1 MDESRTRAKE
11 LAMRVDAVIFG
22 GGVAG
27 LWTLDRLVRQGC
39 QAVLLESRALG
50 CGQTVGSQGIIHG
63 GMKYSLHGWLSKSA
77 QHIRKMPEIWQQALL
92 GRIAPNLTSTRLR
105 SPACYLWQTESLA
118 SLAGMVGARIGL
130 QVSPEPVSEEDRP
143 AVFAKVSSGVARL
156 PEQVI
161 DPASFIADLAGQYRE
176 RILLI
181 DPSDEGLKFELNS
194 PGEVA
199 RIRLLRPDR
208 QQTLT
213 LEPAQV
219 LLTAGAGNARLR
231 KAVGLS
237 SDVMQRR
244 PLHMV
249 IARGPLP
256 ELHGHCIDGL
266 KTRVTVTSTTDGDS
280 RMVWQ
285 IGGQIAEDG
294 VRMTPRQVT
303 EHAARELQS
312 VLPQLDFTQVE
323 WSSYAI
329 DRAEAV
335 TEGGSRPETIQ
346 VLCAGNVTTGWPTKL
361 ALAPLLAEEMAAR
374 VQPAVPESAWSPE
387 LLQHWPKPPVA
398 VYPWNEADR
407 TWWTVDIAAPRQSP
421 SRRAA

>member
-1 MDESRTRAKE
+1 
-11 LAMRVDAVIFG
+11 MRVDAVIFG

-27 LWTLDRLVRQGC
+27 LWTLDRLIRQGC
-39 QAVLLESRALG
+39 QAVLLEARALG

-92 GRIAPNLTSTRLR
+92 GHTAPNLTQTRLR

-118 SLAGMVGARIGL
+118 SIAGMIGARIGL
-130 QVSPEPVSEEDRP
+130 QVSPEPVTDEDRP
-143 AVFAKVSSGVARL
+143 PIFAKLPGGLARL

-161 DPASFIADLAGQYRE
+161 DPASFVADLAQQYRD
-176 RILLI
+176 RLLLI
-181 DPSDEGLKFELNS
+181 DPSEAGLKFELNS

-199 RIRLLRPDR
+199 RIHLTHPDSR
-208 QQTLT
+208 QKLT
-213 LEPAQV
+213 LEPVQV

-231 KAVGLS
+231 QAVGLS

-249 IARGPLP
+249 LARGPLP

-266 KTRVTVTSTTDGDS
+266 KTRLTVTSTFDDDN

-303 EHAARELQS
+303 EHAASELQA
-312 VLPQLDFTQVE
+312 VLPYLDLSQVE

-329 DRAEAV
+329 DRAEAI
-335 TEGGSRPETIQ
+335 TEGGVRPETIQ

-361 ALAPLLAEEMAAR
+361 ALAPLLAEEMASR
-374 VQPAVPESAWSPE
+374 VSPTVPESSWLPQLMQA
-387 LLQHWPKPPVA
+387 WPKPPVA
-398 VYPWNEADR
+398 GYPWNEADR
-407 TWWTVDIAAPRQSP
+407 SWWLVDTIRTQSSP
-421 SRRAA
+421 VHRRAA

>member
-1 MDESRTRAKE
+1 
-11 LAMRVDAVIFG
+11 MRVDAVIFG

-50 CGQTVGSQGIIHG
+50 CGQTVSSQGIIHG
-63 GMKYSLHGWLSKSA
+63 GMKYSLQGWLSKSA
-77 QHIRKMPEIWQQALL
+77 QHIRMMPEIWQQALL
-92 GRIAPNLTSTRLR
+92 GRTAPNLTNTRLR

-118 SLAGMVGARIGL
+118 SMAGMLGARIGL
-130 QVSPEPVSEEDRP
+130 QVSPEPVAEDDRP
-143 AVFAKVSSGVARL
+143 PVFAKVSGGIARL

-161 DPASFIADLAGQYRE
+161 DPASFLTDIAEQYRD
-176 RILLI
+176 RMLLI
-181 DPSDEGLKFELNS
+181 DTSDEGLKFELSS
-194 PGEVA
+194 PGDVV
-199 RIRLLRPDR
+199 RIRLSRPELKE
-208 QQTLT
+208 TLT

-249 IARGPLP
+249 LARGPLP

-266 KTRVTVTSTTDGDS
+266 KTRVTVTSTTDGDN

-285 IGGQIAEDG
+285 VGGQIAEDG

-303 EHAARELQS
+303 EHAARELQT
-312 VLPQLDFTQVE
+312 VLPQLDLSQVE
-323 WSSYAI
+323 WSSYTV

-335 TEGGSRPETIQ
+335 TEGGARPETIQ

-374 VQPAVPESAWSPE
+374 VQPSVPESAWTPQ
-387 LLQHWPKPPVA
+387 LLQRWPKPPVA
-398 VYPWNEADR
+398 EYPWNESDR
-407 TWWTVDIAAPRQSP
+407 TWWPVDIAAPRRSHS